1 MAARIGGFVSMPRE
15 LLVDLYAA
23 PGVAADANTPSPVF
37 RTILDQSP
45 TLTLL
50 LDAEGTVLYCNR
62 RVALLGLGAAEL
74 TDRGV
79 LEFIFAEDHT
89 AFREQFQ
96 SLVAGGDAREL
107 RCELRF
113 LKRDGTC
120 TWFDCT
126 LANLLAQADVHA
138 VLLSAHEIT
147 AHKAIEQRLHDS
159 ERRFETVTNER
170 LRAVTQS
177 VPDLLL
183 LADLDLRVQFANRP
197 ILGHSPEELL
207 GRSILDLLPAE
218 EREAVRAVYDR
229 ALATREPQTYEL
241 RHFIDGEVRWFE
253 NRVGLVMHEGQ
264 PTGLTVA
271 STEVTVRRRGEEALK
286 IQARILD
293 AMREGVLVV
302 DSSSTIRMANG
313 AITRVTGYEPRHLIG
328 KSGRVITRYTE
339 SEYEEIRSEINQRL
353 TEAEFFARDMHC
365 VHRDGSFFT
374 AGCVITP
381 IQIGG
386 EAHRLVVLEDVT
398 QRRELEREI
407 IDIANREQQRIGSD
421 LHDGLGQELT
431 GRGADVDEPRGS
443 IEA

>member
-1 MAARIGGFVSMPRE
+1 M
-15 LLVDLYAA
+15 
-23 PGVAADANTPSPVF
+23 
-37 RTILDQSP
+37 
-45 TLTLL
+45 
-50 LDAEGTVLYCNR
+50 
-62 RVALLGLGAAEL
+62 
-74 TDRGV
+74 
-79 LEFIFAEDHT
+79 
-89 AFREQFQ
+89 
-96 SLVAGGDAREL
+96 
-107 RCELRF
+107 
-113 LKRDGTC
+113 
-120 TWFDCT
+120 
-126 LANLLAQADVHA
+126 NLLAQADVHA

-197 ILGHSPEELL
+197 ILGHSPEELI

-218 EREAVRAVYDR
+218 EREPVRAVYDR

-302 DSSSTIRMANG
+302 DSSSTIRMA
-313 AITRVTGYEPRHLIG
+313 
-328 KSGRVITRYTE
+328 
-339 SEYEEIRSEINQRL
+339 Q
-353 TEAEFFARDMHC
+353 
-365 VHRDGSFFT
+365 
-374 AGCVITP
+374 
-381 IQIGG
+381 
-386 EAHRLVVLEDVT
+386 
-398 QRRELEREI
+398 
-407 IDIANREQQRIGSD
+407 
-421 LHDGLGQELT
+421 
-431 GRGADVDEPRGS
+431 GADHR
-443 IEA
+443 